1 MRGAAALAV
10 LCLMAAPGT
19 VLAQSYAAEFA
30 QAVERCWVI
39 DVNSE
44 AADIGVSLAFS
55 MLPDGRIQPDS
66 VHLVRASSGS
76 KAAMERAF
84 QSAGRVVLRCQW
96 GGGYDLPASDYAR
109 WKVVEMTFD
118 PHELRLE

>member
-1 MRGAAALAV
+1 MRGTAALAV

-44 AADIGVSLAFS
+44 AADIGVTLAFS
-55 MLPDGRIQPDS
+55 VLPDGRIQPDS
-66 VHLVRASSGS
+66 VHLIRASSGS
-76 KAAMERAF
+76 KAAIDRAF
-84 QSAGRVVLRCQW
+84 QPDAVRFCGASGAGATTCPPRITRAGRMSR
-96 GGGYDLPASDYAR
+96 
-109 WKVVEMTFD
+109 
-118 PHELRLE
+118 

>member
-1 MRGAAALAV
+1 MRGTAALAV

-44 AADIGVSLAFS
+44 AADIGVTLAFS
-55 MLPDGRIQPDS
+55 MLPDDRIQPDS

-76 KAAMERAF
+76 KAAHRQGLSIRTPCGSAVPVGRGLRPARLGLRALEG
-84 QSAGRVVLRCQW
+84 GRDDLRSSRVA
-96 GGGYDLPASDYAR
+96 P
-109 WKVVEMTFD
+109 
-118 PHELRLE
+118 